1 MLMDIEKIKIHL
13 IRENNFKILD
23 KTMLLFN
30 HLNKI

>member
-23 KTMLLFN
+23 ETTLLFN
-30 HLNKI
+30 HLN